1 MELTDIKKKKEE
13 AKAKNAKFG
22 IKLLIYTLLL
32 IIVVLSFYSSLY
44 SLSSIETEGYTT
56 NMLCIG
62 NATVEND
69 FKCFL
74 EFTFTNRF

>member
-1 MELTDIKKKKEE
+1 MDIDLSKAKADKE
-13 AKAKNAKFG
+13 AKKGKFMP
-22 IKLLIYTLLL
+22 KLKRY
-32 IIVVLSFYSSLY
+32 IIIASFIVMAYFSSLY
-44 SLSSIETEGYTT
+44 SITSIETEGYTT

>member
-1 MELTDIKKKKEE
+1 MEFTDIKKKKEE
-13 AKAKNAKFG
+13 DKAKNAKFMH
-22 IKLLIYTLLL
+22 KAKRY
-32 IIVVLSFYSSLY
+32 IILALFLFMAYYSSLY

-62 NATVEND
+62 NATVQND